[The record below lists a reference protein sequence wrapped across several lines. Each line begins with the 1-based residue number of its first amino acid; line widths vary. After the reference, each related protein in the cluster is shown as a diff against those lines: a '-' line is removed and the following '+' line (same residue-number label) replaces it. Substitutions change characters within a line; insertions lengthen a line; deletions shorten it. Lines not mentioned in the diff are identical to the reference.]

1 MESAEWKKIFLHTEN
16 YPDILL
22 EDLKRNPEMLEFVE
36 GYNDVHKK
44 SSEGLTF
51 EERKKKVP
59 LFIQW
64 DKRWGYEPYGTSDI
78 GISGCGPTCMAMVI
92 YSLTRNTEATP
103 PVLAQKSMN
112 EGYLSLIHIFF
123 PMHLISVKVNTCSNP
138 AGQKEK
144 TKL

>member
-1 MESAEWKKIFLHTEN
+1 MMKKRKKHMGKSCSKIILLILILAAWIVVTVRAKKTEEGIILTDAYKKQIMESAEWKKKFLHTEK

-64 DKRWGYEPYGTSDI
+64 IKDGDMNLMEQ
-78 GISGCGPTCMAMVI
+78 VI
-92 YSLTRNTEATP
+92 
-103 PVLAQKSMN
+103 
-112 EGYLSLIHIFF
+112 
-123 PMHLISVKVNTCSNP
+123 
-138 AGQKEK
+138 
-144 TKL
+144 

>member
-1 MESAEWKKIFLHTEN
+1 
-16 YPDILL
+16 
-22 EDLKRNPEMLEFVE
+22 MLEFVE

-92 YSLTRNTEATP
+92 LQFNQKYERQHHF
-103 PVLAQKSMN
+103 VLAQKSS
-112 EGYLSLIHIFF
+112 ERGILCRGYWNILEIHERSCFGLRCNCFAI
-123 PMHLISVKVNTCSNP
+123 
-138 AGQKEK
+138 
-144 TKL
+144 